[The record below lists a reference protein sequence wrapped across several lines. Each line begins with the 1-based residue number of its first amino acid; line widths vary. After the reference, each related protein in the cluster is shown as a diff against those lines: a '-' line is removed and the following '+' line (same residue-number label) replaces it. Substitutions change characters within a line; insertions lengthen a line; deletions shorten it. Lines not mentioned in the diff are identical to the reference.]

1 MSGDN
6 LREPELA
13 GGVGRRL
20 EPAGWAVGRNWRR
33 ARQELQA
40 GNWQHNCRYEFNSR
54 KFGFLYTESHNNLEF
69 ANRQWE
75 EDRVQFYLS

>member
-33 ARQELQA
+33 VGRSCRQVIGSTIADMNLTLENLDFSIQKA
-40 GNWQHNCRYEFNSR
+40 IIIWNLRIDSGRKIEFN
-54 KFGFLYTESHNNLEF
+54 FI
-69 ANRQWE
+69 
-75 EDRVQFYLS
+75 